1 MSEVDKHLHP
11 ENATAS
17 SSSLSPICAQFPEL
31 KGLMEGNRIWAK
43 GCKEEMPDLLPKL
56 ATGQVCLLLPPT
68 IISLLYQ
75 SEGNTGDWEWNGRRL
90 KLMIGTKNPLD
101 WMCRLQSPR
110 NINHLLKARR
120 YLCSRTSLIHALFV
134 TRLINRGTLLIRY
147 LRSLGRKKCG

>member
-56 ATGQVCLLLPPT
+56 ATGQVCLLLL
-68 IISLLYQ
+68 ILFRRECLSLVIEQREQIQ
-75 SEGNTGDWEWNGRRL
+75 SRE
-90 KLMIGTKNPLD
+90 
-101 WMCRLQSPR
+101 
-110 NINHLLKARR
+110 
-120 YLCSRTSLIHALFV
+120 TSDRC
-134 TRLINRGTLLIRY
+134 TEE
-147 LRSLGRKKCG
+147 

>member
-56 ATGQVCLLLPPT
+56 ATGQVCLLL
-68 IISLLYQ
+68 IILLPKIVPLACIRK
-75 SEGNTGDWEWNGRRL
+75 EGVGRVVIDVQKSRADNRHPRSS
-90 KLMIGTKNPLD
+90 GLD
-101 WMCRLQSPR
+101 VSTPESQR
-110 NINHLLKARR
+110 H
-120 YLCSRTSLIHALFV
+120 
-134 TRLINRGTLLIRY
+134 
-147 LRSLGRKKCG
+147 

>member
-56 ATGQVCLLLPPT
+56 ATGQVCLLLLIPFFKVVPLVT
-68 IISLLYQ
+68 IRA
-75 SEGNTGDWEWNGRRL
+75 EGAGGRE
-90 KLMIGTKNPLD
+90 
-101 WMCRLQSPR
+101 
-110 NINHLLKARR
+110 
-120 YLCSRTSLIHALFV
+120 
-134 TRLINRGTLLIRY
+134 
-147 LRSLGRKKCG
+147 